1 MTPVSVLALAVHSGT
16 PVRIAPA
23 LKRVTLQM
31 SILDNRQNIPMT
43 YKDYLRY
50 RSLKDSPESTRDA
63 APAVVEYPN
72 AMVGMVVPTCS
83 VHPDAKDA
91 RHMDLLRKQ
100 RMDQAQQSTAEEV
113 ERSDVVRNRELAMAA
128 CVLAISVISA
138 SSVDGALYGGRS
150 TAHVWWYGWVTALST
165 GLGAV
170 PMAFATDVSEFYL
183 GLANAV
189 AAGMMTSA
197 SVALIGEGM
206 GLADAGG
213 VWLGMGAGVLFILL
227 SQRLLEGYED
237 VKLGILSGIDAKKA
251 LLIVVV
257 MTLHS
262 FAEGIGIGVSFGGE
276 GPPTLGMMVTTTLA
290 VHNVPEGFAVSAVL
304 VARGMSV
311 LGASL
316 WSVATSLPQPLL
328 AVAAYKFVDSF
339 IVIQPL
345 GLGFAAGAMLY
356 IAVVELLAEALEAC
370 GPRNTLPTV
379 AASAALMF
387 LCQQA
392 IIAA

>member
-31 SILDNRQNIPMT
+31 SILDNKQNIPMT

-63 APAVVEYPN
+63 APSVVEYPTD
-72 AMVGMVVPTCS
+72 MVGMVVPTCS

-91 RHMDLLRKQ
+91 RRTDLLRKQ
-100 RMDQAQQSTAEEV
+100 RMDQAQQSTAEE
-113 ERSDVVRNRELAMAA
+113 EMRRSDVVRNRELAMAA

-138 SSVDGALYGGRS
+138 SSVDGDLYGGRS

-206 GLADAGG
+206 GLAG
-213 VWLGMGAGVLFILL
+213 
-227 SQRLLEGYED
+227 
-237 VKLGILSGIDAKKA
+237 
-251 LLIVVV
+251 
-257 MTLHS
+257 
-262 FAEGIGIGVSFGGE
+262 
-276 GPPTLGMMVTTTLA
+276 
-290 VHNVPEGFAVSAVL
+290 
-304 VARGMSV
+304 
-311 LGASL
+311 
-316 WSVATSLPQPLL
+316 
-328 AVAAYKFVDSF
+328 
-339 IVIQPL
+339 
-345 GLGFAAGAMLY
+345 
-356 IAVVELLAEALEAC
+356 
-370 GPRNTLPTV
+370 
-379 AASAALMF
+379 
-387 LCQQA
+387 
-392 IIAA
+392 

>member
-31 SILDNRQNIPMT
+31 SILDNKQNIPMT

-63 APAVVEYPN
+63 APSVVEYPTD
-72 AMVGMVVPTCS
+72 MVGMVVPTCS

-276 GPPTLGMMVTTTLA
+276 GPTTVGMMVTTTLA
-290 VHNVPEGFAVSAVL
+290 VRL
-304 VARGMSV
+304 ARPNG
-311 LGASL
+311 
-316 WSVATSLPQPLL
+316 TS
-328 AVAAYKFVDSF
+328 
-339 IVIQPL
+339 
-345 GLGFAAGAMLY
+345 
-356 IAVVELLAEALEAC
+356 
-370 GPRNTLPTV
+370 
-379 AASAALMF
+379 
-387 LCQQA
+387 
-392 IIAA
+392 

>member
-31 SILDNRQNIPMT
+31 SILDNKQNIPMT

-63 APAVVEYPN
+63 APSVVEYPTD
-72 AMVGMVVPTCS
+72 MVGMVVPTCS

-138 SSVDGALYGGRS
+138 SSVDGDLYGGRS

-206 GLADAGG
+206 GLAG
-213 VWLGMGAGVLFILL
+213 
-227 SQRLLEGYED
+227 
-237 VKLGILSGIDAKKA
+237 
-251 LLIVVV
+251 
-257 MTLHS
+257 
-262 FAEGIGIGVSFGGE
+262 
-276 GPPTLGMMVTTTLA
+276 
-290 VHNVPEGFAVSAVL
+290 
-304 VARGMSV
+304 
-311 LGASL
+311 
-316 WSVATSLPQPLL
+316 
-328 AVAAYKFVDSF
+328 
-339 IVIQPL
+339 
-345 GLGFAAGAMLY
+345 
-356 IAVVELLAEALEAC
+356 
-370 GPRNTLPTV
+370 
-379 AASAALMF
+379 
-387 LCQQA
+387 
-392 IIAA
+392 

>member
-1 MTPVSVLALAVHSGT
+1 MTPVSLLALAVHSGT

-31 SILDNRQNIPMT
+31 SILDNKQNIPMT

-63 APAVVEYPN
+63 APAVVEYPT

-113 ERSDVVRNRELAMAA
+113 KRSDVVRNRELAMAA

-206 GLADAGG
+206 GLAG
-213 VWLGMGAGVLFILL
+213 
-227 SQRLLEGYED
+227 
-237 VKLGILSGIDAKKA
+237 
-251 LLIVVV
+251 
-257 MTLHS
+257 
-262 FAEGIGIGVSFGGE
+262 
-276 GPPTLGMMVTTTLA
+276 
-290 VHNVPEGFAVSAVL
+290 
-304 VARGMSV
+304 
-311 LGASL
+311 
-316 WSVATSLPQPLL
+316 
-328 AVAAYKFVDSF
+328 
-339 IVIQPL
+339 
-345 GLGFAAGAMLY
+345 
-356 IAVVELLAEALEAC
+356 
-370 GPRNTLPTV
+370 
-379 AASAALMF
+379 
-387 LCQQA
+387 
-392 IIAA
+392 

>member
-31 SILDNRQNIPMT
+31 SILDNKQNIPMT

-63 APAVVEYPN
+63 APSVVEYPTD
-72 AMVGMVVPTCS
+72 MVGMVVPTCS

-138 SSVDGALYGGRS
+138 SSVDGDLYGGRS

-206 GLADAGG
+206 GL
-213 VWLGMGAGVLFILL
+213 
-227 SQRLLEGYED
+227 EG
-237 VKLGILSGIDAKKA
+237 
-251 LLIVVV
+251 
-257 MTLHS
+257 
-262 FAEGIGIGVSFGGE
+262 
-276 GPPTLGMMVTTTLA
+276 
-290 VHNVPEGFAVSAVL
+290 
-304 VARGMSV
+304 
-311 LGASL
+311 
-316 WSVATSLPQPLL
+316 
-328 AVAAYKFVDSF
+328 
-339 IVIQPL
+339 
-345 GLGFAAGAMLY
+345 
-356 IAVVELLAEALEAC
+356 
-370 GPRNTLPTV
+370 
-379 AASAALMF
+379 
-387 LCQQA
+387 
-392 IIAA
+392 

>member
-16 PVRIAPA
+16 PVRIAPT

-31 SILDNRQNIPMT
+31 SILDNKQNIPMT

-63 APAVVEYPN
+63 APSVVEYPTD
-72 AMVGMVVPTCS
+72 MVGMVVPTCS

-91 RHMDLLRKQ
+91 RRTDLLRKQ

-113 ERSDVVRNRELAMAA
+113 RRSDVVRNRELAMAA

-138 SSVDGALYGGRS
+138 SSVDGDLYGGRS

-206 GLADAGG
+206 GLAG
-213 VWLGMGAGVLFILL
+213 
-227 SQRLLEGYED
+227 
-237 VKLGILSGIDAKKA
+237 
-251 LLIVVV
+251 
-257 MTLHS
+257 
-262 FAEGIGIGVSFGGE
+262 
-276 GPPTLGMMVTTTLA
+276 
-290 VHNVPEGFAVSAVL
+290 
-304 VARGMSV
+304 
-311 LGASL
+311 
-316 WSVATSLPQPLL
+316 
-328 AVAAYKFVDSF
+328 
-339 IVIQPL
+339 
-345 GLGFAAGAMLY
+345 
-356 IAVVELLAEALEAC
+356 
-370 GPRNTLPTV
+370 
-379 AASAALMF
+379 
-387 LCQQA
+387 
-392 IIAA
+392 

>member
-31 SILDNRQNIPMT
+31 SILDNKQNIPMT

-63 APAVVEYPN
+63 APSVVEYPTD
-72 AMVGMVVPTCS
+72 MVGMVVPTCS

-138 SSVDGALYGGRS
+138 GSVDGALYGGRS

-165 GLGAV
+165 GLGAL

-206 GLADAGG
+206 GL
-213 VWLGMGAGVLFILL
+213 
-227 SQRLLEGYED
+227 EG
-237 VKLGILSGIDAKKA
+237 
-251 LLIVVV
+251 
-257 MTLHS
+257 
-262 FAEGIGIGVSFGGE
+262 
-276 GPPTLGMMVTTTLA
+276 
-290 VHNVPEGFAVSAVL
+290 
-304 VARGMSV
+304 
-311 LGASL
+311 
-316 WSVATSLPQPLL
+316 
-328 AVAAYKFVDSF
+328 
-339 IVIQPL
+339 
-345 GLGFAAGAMLY
+345 
-356 IAVVELLAEALEAC
+356 
-370 GPRNTLPTV
+370 
-379 AASAALMF
+379 
-387 LCQQA
+387 
-392 IIAA
+392 

>member
-16 PVRIAPA
+16 PVRIAPT

-31 SILDNRQNIPMT
+31 SILDNKQNIPMT

-63 APAVVEYPN
+63 APSVVEYPTD
-72 AMVGMVVPTCS
+72 MVGMVVPTCS

-113 ERSDVVRNRELAMAA
+113 KRSDVVRNRELAMAA

-138 SSVDGALYGGRS
+138 SSVDGDLYGGRS

-206 GLADAGG
+206 GLAG
-213 VWLGMGAGVLFILL
+213 
-227 SQRLLEGYED
+227 
-237 VKLGILSGIDAKKA
+237 
-251 LLIVVV
+251 
-257 MTLHS
+257 
-262 FAEGIGIGVSFGGE
+262 
-276 GPPTLGMMVTTTLA
+276 
-290 VHNVPEGFAVSAVL
+290 
-304 VARGMSV
+304 
-311 LGASL
+311 
-316 WSVATSLPQPLL
+316 
-328 AVAAYKFVDSF
+328 
-339 IVIQPL
+339 
-345 GLGFAAGAMLY
+345 
-356 IAVVELLAEALEAC
+356 
-370 GPRNTLPTV
+370 
-379 AASAALMF
+379 
-387 LCQQA
+387 
-392 IIAA
+392 

>member
-1 MTPVSVLALAVHSGT
+1 MTPVSVLALAVHSGM
-16 PVRIAPA
+16 PVRIAPT

-206 GLADAGG
+206 GLAG
-213 VWLGMGAGVLFILL
+213 
-227 SQRLLEGYED
+227 
-237 VKLGILSGIDAKKA
+237 
-251 LLIVVV
+251 
-257 MTLHS
+257 
-262 FAEGIGIGVSFGGE
+262 
-276 GPPTLGMMVTTTLA
+276 
-290 VHNVPEGFAVSAVL
+290 
-304 VARGMSV
+304 
-311 LGASL
+311 
-316 WSVATSLPQPLL
+316 
-328 AVAAYKFVDSF
+328 
-339 IVIQPL
+339 
-345 GLGFAAGAMLY
+345 
-356 IAVVELLAEALEAC
+356 
-370 GPRNTLPTV
+370 
-379 AASAALMF
+379 
-387 LCQQA
+387 
-392 IIAA
+392 

>member
-23 LKRVTLQM
+23 LKRATLQM
-31 SILDNRQNIPMT
+31 SILDNKQNIPMT

-63 APAVVEYPN
+63 APSVVEYPTD
-72 AMVGMVVPTCS
+72 MVGMVVPTCS

-138 SSVDGALYGGRS
+138 SSVDGDLYGGRS

-206 GLADAGG
+206 GLAG
-213 VWLGMGAGVLFILL
+213 
-227 SQRLLEGYED
+227 
-237 VKLGILSGIDAKKA
+237 
-251 LLIVVV
+251 
-257 MTLHS
+257 
-262 FAEGIGIGVSFGGE
+262 
-276 GPPTLGMMVTTTLA
+276 
-290 VHNVPEGFAVSAVL
+290 
-304 VARGMSV
+304 
-311 LGASL
+311 
-316 WSVATSLPQPLL
+316 
-328 AVAAYKFVDSF
+328 
-339 IVIQPL
+339 
-345 GLGFAAGAMLY
+345 
-356 IAVVELLAEALEAC
+356 
-370 GPRNTLPTV
+370 
-379 AASAALMF
+379 
-387 LCQQA
+387 
-392 IIAA
+392 

>member
-16 PVRIAPA
+16 PVRIAPT

-63 APAVVEYPN
+63 APAVVEYPT
-72 AMVGMVVPTCS
+72 AIVGMVVPTCS

-113 ERSDVVRNRELAMAA
+113 KRSDVVRNRELAMAA

-206 GLADAGG
+206 GLAG
-213 VWLGMGAGVLFILL
+213 
-227 SQRLLEGYED
+227 
-237 VKLGILSGIDAKKA
+237 
-251 LLIVVV
+251 
-257 MTLHS
+257 
-262 FAEGIGIGVSFGGE
+262 
-276 GPPTLGMMVTTTLA
+276 
-290 VHNVPEGFAVSAVL
+290 
-304 VARGMSV
+304 
-311 LGASL
+311 
-316 WSVATSLPQPLL
+316 
-328 AVAAYKFVDSF
+328 
-339 IVIQPL
+339 
-345 GLGFAAGAMLY
+345 
-356 IAVVELLAEALEAC
+356 
-370 GPRNTLPTV
+370 
-379 AASAALMF
+379 
-387 LCQQA
+387 
-392 IIAA
+392 

>member
-31 SILDNRQNIPMT
+31 SILDNKQNIPMT

-63 APAVVEYPN
+63 APSVVEYPTD
-72 AMVGMVVPTCS
+72 MVGMVVPTCS

-113 ERSDVVRNRELAMAA
+113 KRSDVVRNRELAMAA

-206 GLADAGG
+206 GLAG
-213 VWLGMGAGVLFILL
+213 
-227 SQRLLEGYED
+227 
-237 VKLGILSGIDAKKA
+237 
-251 LLIVVV
+251 
-257 MTLHS
+257 
-262 FAEGIGIGVSFGGE
+262 
-276 GPPTLGMMVTTTLA
+276 
-290 VHNVPEGFAVSAVL
+290 
-304 VARGMSV
+304 
-311 LGASL
+311 
-316 WSVATSLPQPLL
+316 
-328 AVAAYKFVDSF
+328 
-339 IVIQPL
+339 
-345 GLGFAAGAMLY
+345 
-356 IAVVELLAEALEAC
+356 
-370 GPRNTLPTV
+370 
-379 AASAALMF
+379 
-387 LCQQA
+387 
-392 IIAA
+392 

>member
-31 SILDNRQNIPMT
+31 SILDNKQNIPMT

-63 APAVVEYPN
+63 APAVVEYPT

-91 RHMDLLRKQ
+91 MRMDLLRKQ
-100 RMDQAQQSTAEEV
+100 RIGQAQQSTAEEV
-113 ERSDVVRNRELAMAA
+113 MRRDVVRNRELAMAA

-165 GLGAV
+165 GLGAL

-206 GLADAGG
+206 GLAG
-213 VWLGMGAGVLFILL
+213 
-227 SQRLLEGYED
+227 
-237 VKLGILSGIDAKKA
+237 
-251 LLIVVV
+251 
-257 MTLHS
+257 
-262 FAEGIGIGVSFGGE
+262 
-276 GPPTLGMMVTTTLA
+276 
-290 VHNVPEGFAVSAVL
+290 
-304 VARGMSV
+304 
-311 LGASL
+311 
-316 WSVATSLPQPLL
+316 
-328 AVAAYKFVDSF
+328 
-339 IVIQPL
+339 
-345 GLGFAAGAMLY
+345 
-356 IAVVELLAEALEAC
+356 
-370 GPRNTLPTV
+370 
-379 AASAALMF
+379 
-387 LCQQA
+387 
-392 IIAA
+392 

>member
-31 SILDNRQNIPMT
+31 SILDNKQNIPMT

-63 APAVVEYPN
+63 APSVVEYPTD
-72 AMVGMVVPTCS
+72 MVGMVVPTCS

-91 RHMDLLRKQ
+91 RHMDLLRRQ

-206 GLADAGG
+206 GLAG
-213 VWLGMGAGVLFILL
+213 
-227 SQRLLEGYED
+227 
-237 VKLGILSGIDAKKA
+237 
-251 LLIVVV
+251 
-257 MTLHS
+257 
-262 FAEGIGIGVSFGGE
+262 
-276 GPPTLGMMVTTTLA
+276 
-290 VHNVPEGFAVSAVL
+290 
-304 VARGMSV
+304 
-311 LGASL
+311 
-316 WSVATSLPQPLL
+316 
-328 AVAAYKFVDSF
+328 
-339 IVIQPL
+339 
-345 GLGFAAGAMLY
+345 
-356 IAVVELLAEALEAC
+356 
-370 GPRNTLPTV
+370 
-379 AASAALMF
+379 
-387 LCQQA
+387 
-392 IIAA
+392 

>member
-1 MTPVSVLALAVHSGT
+1 MTPVSVLALAVHSGS

-23 LKRVTLQM
+23 LKRMTLQM
-31 SILDNRQNIPMT
+31 SILDNKQNIPMT

-63 APAVVEYPN
+63 APSVVEYPTD
-72 AMVGMVVPTCS
+72 MVGMVVPTCS

-100 RMDQAQQSTAEEV
+100 RMDQAQQSTAEE
-113 ERSDVVRNRELAMAA
+113 EMRRSDVVRNRELAMAA

-138 SSVDGALYGGRS
+138 SSVDGDLYGGRS

-206 GLADAGG
+206 GLAG
-213 VWLGMGAGVLFILL
+213 
-227 SQRLLEGYED
+227 
-237 VKLGILSGIDAKKA
+237 
-251 LLIVVV
+251 
-257 MTLHS
+257 
-262 FAEGIGIGVSFGGE
+262 
-276 GPPTLGMMVTTTLA
+276 
-290 VHNVPEGFAVSAVL
+290 
-304 VARGMSV
+304 
-311 LGASL
+311 
-316 WSVATSLPQPLL
+316 
-328 AVAAYKFVDSF
+328 
-339 IVIQPL
+339 
-345 GLGFAAGAMLY
+345 
-356 IAVVELLAEALEAC
+356 
-370 GPRNTLPTV
+370 
-379 AASAALMF
+379 
-387 LCQQA
+387 
-392 IIAA
+392 

>member
-31 SILDNRQNIPMT
+31 SILDNKQNIPMT

-63 APAVVEYPN
+63 APAVVEYPT

-113 ERSDVVRNRELAMAA
+113 KRSDVVRNRELAMAA

-206 GLADAGG
+206 GLAG
-213 VWLGMGAGVLFILL
+213 
-227 SQRLLEGYED
+227 
-237 VKLGILSGIDAKKA
+237 
-251 LLIVVV
+251 
-257 MTLHS
+257 
-262 FAEGIGIGVSFGGE
+262 
-276 GPPTLGMMVTTTLA
+276 
-290 VHNVPEGFAVSAVL
+290 
-304 VARGMSV
+304 
-311 LGASL
+311 
-316 WSVATSLPQPLL
+316 
-328 AVAAYKFVDSF
+328 
-339 IVIQPL
+339 
-345 GLGFAAGAMLY
+345 
-356 IAVVELLAEALEAC
+356 
-370 GPRNTLPTV
+370 
-379 AASAALMF
+379 
-387 LCQQA
+387 
-392 IIAA
+392 

>member
-31 SILDNRQNIPMT
+31 SILDNKQNIPMT

-63 APAVVEYPN
+63 APSVVEYPTD
-72 AMVGMVVPTCS
+72 MVGMVVPTCS

-91 RHMDLLRKQ
+91 RRMDLLRKQ

-113 ERSDVVRNRELAMAA
+113 KRSDVVRNRELAMAA

-138 SSVDGALYGGRS
+138 SSVDGDLYGGRS

-206 GLADAGG
+206 GLAG
-213 VWLGMGAGVLFILL
+213 
-227 SQRLLEGYED
+227 
-237 VKLGILSGIDAKKA
+237 
-251 LLIVVV
+251 
-257 MTLHS
+257 
-262 FAEGIGIGVSFGGE
+262 
-276 GPPTLGMMVTTTLA
+276 
-290 VHNVPEGFAVSAVL
+290 
-304 VARGMSV
+304 
-311 LGASL
+311 
-316 WSVATSLPQPLL
+316 
-328 AVAAYKFVDSF
+328 
-339 IVIQPL
+339 
-345 GLGFAAGAMLY
+345 
-356 IAVVELLAEALEAC
+356 
-370 GPRNTLPTV
+370 
-379 AASAALMF
+379 
-387 LCQQA
+387 
-392 IIAA
+392 

>member
-31 SILDNRQNIPMT
+31 SILDNKQNIPMT

-63 APAVVEYPN
+63 APSVVEYPTD
-72 AMVGMVVPTCS
+72 MVGMVVPTCS

-113 ERSDVVRNRELAMAA
+113 KRSDVVRNRELAMAA

-138 SSVDGALYGGRS
+138 SSVDGDLYGGRS

-206 GLADAGG
+206 GLAG
-213 VWLGMGAGVLFILL
+213 
-227 SQRLLEGYED
+227 
-237 VKLGILSGIDAKKA
+237 
-251 LLIVVV
+251 
-257 MTLHS
+257 
-262 FAEGIGIGVSFGGE
+262 
-276 GPPTLGMMVTTTLA
+276 
-290 VHNVPEGFAVSAVL
+290 
-304 VARGMSV
+304 
-311 LGASL
+311 
-316 WSVATSLPQPLL
+316 
-328 AVAAYKFVDSF
+328 
-339 IVIQPL
+339 
-345 GLGFAAGAMLY
+345 
-356 IAVVELLAEALEAC
+356 
-370 GPRNTLPTV
+370 
-379 AASAALMF
+379 
-387 LCQQA
+387 
-392 IIAA
+392 

>member
-31 SILDNRQNIPMT
+31 SILDNKQNIPMT

-63 APAVVEYPN
+63 APTVVEYPT

-91 RHMDLLRKQ
+91 RRMDLLRKQ

-113 ERSDVVRNRELAMAA
+113 RRSDVVRNRELAAAEVDRRDVVRNRELAMAA

-138 SSVDGALYGGRS
+138 SSVYGDLYGGRS

-206 GLADAGG
+206 GLAG
-213 VWLGMGAGVLFILL
+213 
-227 SQRLLEGYED
+227 
-237 VKLGILSGIDAKKA
+237 
-251 LLIVVV
+251 
-257 MTLHS
+257 
-262 FAEGIGIGVSFGGE
+262 
-276 GPPTLGMMVTTTLA
+276 
-290 VHNVPEGFAVSAVL
+290 
-304 VARGMSV
+304 
-311 LGASL
+311 
-316 WSVATSLPQPLL
+316 
-328 AVAAYKFVDSF
+328 
-339 IVIQPL
+339 
-345 GLGFAAGAMLY
+345 
-356 IAVVELLAEALEAC
+356 
-370 GPRNTLPTV
+370 
-379 AASAALMF
+379 
-387 LCQQA
+387 
-392 IIAA
+392 

>member
-1 MTPVSVLALAVHSGT
+1 MTPVSVLALAVHSGM
-16 PVRIAPA
+16 PVRIAPT

-31 SILDNRQNIPMT
+31 SILDNKQNIPMT

-63 APAVVEYPN
+63 APAVVEYPT

-113 ERSDVVRNRELAMAA
+113 KRSDVVRNRELAMAA

-206 GLADAGG
+206 GLAG
-213 VWLGMGAGVLFILL
+213 
-227 SQRLLEGYED
+227 
-237 VKLGILSGIDAKKA
+237 
-251 LLIVVV
+251 
-257 MTLHS
+257 
-262 FAEGIGIGVSFGGE
+262 
-276 GPPTLGMMVTTTLA
+276 
-290 VHNVPEGFAVSAVL
+290 
-304 VARGMSV
+304 
-311 LGASL
+311 
-316 WSVATSLPQPLL
+316 
-328 AVAAYKFVDSF
+328 
-339 IVIQPL
+339 
-345 GLGFAAGAMLY
+345 
-356 IAVVELLAEALEAC
+356 
-370 GPRNTLPTV
+370 
-379 AASAALMF
+379 
-387 LCQQA
+387 
-392 IIAA
+392 